1 MSAKFDEFP
10 SLPFQDIKEKPK
22 HHGQMGRRMERRME
36 RRMDGHVK
44 TVYLPTNIVCGGIII
59 KYFPIWCNVNF
70 VSVFTALNNTK
81 KQRNFNITPYGEKF
95 YQLTYW
101 DKI

>member
-1 MSAKFDEFP
+1 M
-10 SLPFQDIKEKPK
+10 IK
-22 HHGQMGRRMERRME
+22 
-36 RRMDGHVK
+36 
-44 TVYLPTNIVCGGIII
+44 N
-59 KYFPIWCNVNF
+59 FPIWCNVNF

-81 KQRNFNITPYGEKF
+81 KQKKINITLYGENF